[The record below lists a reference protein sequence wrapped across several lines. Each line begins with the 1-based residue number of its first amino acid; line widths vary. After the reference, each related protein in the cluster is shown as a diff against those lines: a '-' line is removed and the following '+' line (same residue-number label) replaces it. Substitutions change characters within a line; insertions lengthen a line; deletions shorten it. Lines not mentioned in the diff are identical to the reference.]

1 MEPIEVT
8 GKTVEEAVQAGLS
21 SLGLRKDQ
29 VEVEV
34 IDEGSRGFLGLVGFR
49 HARVRIRPVNESS
62 SSGGNAASGRASL
75 RPRLQATRNASVS
88 PEHDPHADRGGQ
100 HDISVCRDGADRGR
114 IDADVIDE
122 GALSHG
128 AKFLEGLVS
137 VMVLDAEVCERQ
149 AEDIT
154 MLEVEGKS
162 LGVLIG
168 RHGETLDS
176 IQYLVNLAAN
186 RAVRASGEEE
196 RVRYVVDVAG
206 YRRKREETL
215 RAMAAEA
222 ADKVIGDKKR
232 QILEPMSAL
241 ERRIVHMALKD
252 VDGVVTHSEGREPYR
267 RIVISPSE

>member
-137 VMVLDAEVCERQ
+137 VMGLDAEVCERQ

-154 MLEVEGKS
+154 MLEIEGKS

-186 RAVRASGEEE
+186 RAMRASGEEE

>member
-88 PEHDPHADRGGQ
+88 PEHDPHADRGEQ

-137 VMVLDAEVCERQ
+137 VMGLDAEVCERQ

-222 ADKVIGDKKR
+222 AGKVIGDKKR

>member
-137 VMVLDAEVCERQ
+137 VMGLDAEVCERQ

-222 ADKVIGDKKR
+222 ADKVIGYRKR
-232 QILEPMSAL
+232 QVLEPMSAL

-252 VDGVVTHSEGREPYR
+252 VNGVVTHSEGREPYR

>member
-1 MEPIEVT
+1 
-8 GKTVEEAVQAGLS
+8 
-21 SLGLRKDQ
+21 
-29 VEVEV
+29 
-34 IDEGSRGFLGLVGFR
+34 
-49 HARVRIRPVNESS
+49 
-62 SSGGNAASGRASL
+62 
-75 RPRLQATRNASVS
+75 
-88 PEHDPHADRGGQ
+88 
-100 HDISVCRDGADRGR
+100 
-114 IDADVIDE
+114 
-122 GALSHG
+122 
-128 AKFLEGLVS
+128 VS
-137 VMVLDAEVCERQ
+137 VMGLDAEVREFPE
-149 AEDIT
+149 EDIT

-186 RAVRASGEEE
+186 RAIRASGEEE

-215 RAMAAEA
+215 RAMAVEA
-222 ADKVIGDKKR
+222 SDKVIEDRKK

>member
-29 VEVEV
+29 VEIEV

-49 HARVRIRPVNESS
+49 HARVRMRAVDAGPSS
-62 SSGGNAASGRASL
+62 AGNASSGRESPRS
-75 RPRLQATRNASVS
+75 RLQGAPDASAT
-88 PEHDPHADRGGQ
+88 EHGPHVDRGAQRDVSVQRVDNG
-100 HDISVCRDGADRGR
+100 HRDIDGYAL
-114 IDADVIDE
+114 DE
-122 GALSHG
+122 GALSCG

-137 VMVLDAEVCERQ
+137 VMGLDAEVCERQ
-149 AEDIT
+149 EEDIT

-186 RAVRASGEEE
+186 RAIRASGEEE

-232 QILEPMSAL
+232 QVLEPMSAL

-252 VDGVVTHSEGREPYR
+252 VDGVMTHSEGREPYR

>member
-1 MEPIEVT
+1 MVLVNQPKKSGITMVIVFCDWSVVVWAMENHIVT
-8 GKTVEEAVQAGLS
+8 
-21 SLGLRKDQ
+21 
-29 VEVEV
+29 
-34 IDEGSRGFLGLVGFR
+34 
-49 HARVRIRPVNESS
+49 
-62 SSGGNAASGRASL
+62 
-75 RPRLQATRNASVS
+75 
-88 PEHDPHADRGGQ
+88 ADRMGKIHGSGALRLASQ
-100 HDISVCRDGADRGR
+100 RKLLLAAPKANGPRADRAGQGGISSR
-114 IDADVIDE
+114 EVDAVHSDIDRDAVDE

-137 VMVLDAEVCERQ
+137 VMGLDAEVYESQ
-149 AEDIT
+149 AEDVT

-162 LGVLIG
+162 LGMLIG

-186 RAVRASGEEE
+186 RAVRNSGEED

-232 QILEPMSAL
+232 QVLEPMSAL

>member
-137 VMVLDAEVCERQ
+137 VMGLDAEVCERQ

-215 RAMAAEA
+215 RAMATEA

-232 QILEPMSAL
+232 QVLEPMSAL

>member
-1 MEPIEVT
+1 MEPIEVA
-8 GKTVEEAVQAGLS
+8 GKTVDEAVQTGLS

-29 VEVEV
+29 VEIEV

-49 HARVRIRPVNESS
+49 HARVRIRAL
-62 SSGGNAASGRASL
+62 NAGSTSVGDTASGRTCP
-75 RPRLQATRNASVS
+75 RPRLQTAQNASAL
-88 PEHDPHADRGGQ
+88 PEDGSSGDVAGQRG
-100 HDISVCRDGADRGR
+100 ICVRGV
-114 IDADVIDE
+114 DADHGYIDRRAVDE
-122 GALSHG
+122 GDLSCG

-137 VMVLDAEVCERQ
+137 VMGLDAEVREFPE
-149 AEDIT
+149 EDIT

-186 RAVRASGEEE
+186 RAIRASGEEE

-215 RAMAAEA
+215 RAMAVEA
-222 ADKVIGDKKR
+222 TDKVIEDRKK

-252 VDGVVTHSEGREPYR
+252 VNGVVTHSEGREPYR
-267 RIVISPSE
+267 RIVISPTE

>member
-1 MEPIEVT
+1 MEPLEVT
-8 GKTVEEAVQAGLS
+8 GKTVDEAIQAGLS
-21 SLGLRKDQ
+21 SLGLGKDQ
-29 VEVEV
+29 VEIEV

-49 HARVRIRPVNESS
+49 HARVRIRAVEAATPPAGSAT
-62 SSGGNAASGRASL
+62 SGGV
-75 RPRLQATRNASVS
+75 RPRPRAQMAPDASVS
-88 PEHDPHADRGGQ
+88 PEDSAQADGVGRRDVYARGVSAGQ
-100 HDISVCRDGADRGR
+100 IDTDGSA
-114 IDADVIDE
+114 VDE
-122 GALSHG
+122 NGLSHG
-128 AKFLEGLVS
+128 GKFLEGLVS
-137 VMVLDAEVCERQ
+137 VMGLDAEVYERQ
-149 AEDIT
+149 EEDIT

-186 RAVRASGEEE
+186 RAVRASGEDD

-206 YRRKREETL
+206 YRSKREEAL

-222 ADKVIGDKKR
+222 ANKVISDNKR

-241 ERRIVHMALKD
+241 ERRVVHMALKD

-267 RIVISPSE
+267 RIVISPIE

>member
-1 MEPIEVT
+1 M
-8 GKTVEEAVQAGLS
+8 S
-21 SLGLRKDQ
+21 Y
-29 VEVEV
+29 
-34 IDEGSRGFLGLVGFR
+34 
-49 HARVRIRPVNESS
+49 
-62 SSGGNAASGRASL
+62 
-75 RPRLQATRNASVS
+75 
-88 PEHDPHADRGGQ
+88 
-100 HDISVCRDGADRGR
+100 
-114 IDADVIDE
+114 
-122 GALSHG
+122 G

-137 VMVLDAEVCERQ
+137 VMGLDAEVCERQ
-149 AEDIT
+149 AEEIT

>member
-8 GKTVEEAVQAGLS
+8 GKTVEDAVLAGLS

-49 HARVRIRPVNESS
+49 HARIRMRAVNAGSAPS
-62 SSGGNAASGRASL
+62 DNAPQGRACP
-75 RPRLQATRNASVS
+75 RPGPQVVS
-88 PEHDPHADRGGQ
+88 NVSAPKGNGPRADRVGQGGISSREVDAV
-100 HDISVCRDGADRGR
+100 HSDIDRDA
-114 IDADVIDE
+114 VDE

-137 VMVLDAEVCERQ
+137 VMGLDAEVYESQ
-149 AEDIT
+149 AEDVT

-162 LGVLIG
+162 LGMLIG

-186 RAVRASGEEE
+186 RAVRNSGEED

-232 QILEPMSAL
+232 QVLEPMSAL

>member
-8 GKTVEEAVQAGLS
+8 GKTVGEAVQAGSS

-49 HARVRIRPVNESS
+49 HARVRIRPVNADPSS
-62 SSGGNAASGRASL
+62 AGSATSGRAFP
-75 RPRLQATRNASVS
+75 RPRPQATRDASAS
-88 PEHDPHADRGGQ
+88 PEHDPHVDRGGQ
-100 HDISVCRDGADRGR
+100 RDVSVRGDGVDRGY
-114 IDADVIDE
+114 IDADVVDE
-122 GALSHG
+122 GTLSHG

-137 VMVLDAEVCERQ
+137 VMDLDAEVCERQ

-186 RAVRASGEEE
+186 RAIRASGEEE

-222 ADKVIGDKKR
+222 ADKVIGDRKR
-232 QILEPMSAL
+232 QVLEPMSAL

>member
-1 MEPIEVT
+1 VS
-8 GKTVEEAVQAGLS
+8 LS
-21 SLGLRKDQ
+21 P
-29 VEVEV
+29 
-34 IDEGSRGFLGLVGFR
+34 
-49 HARVRIRPVNESS
+49 RP
-62 SSGGNAASGRASL
+62 
-75 RPRLQATRNASVS
+75 QATRDASAA
-88 PEHDPHADRGGQ
+88 PEYDPDAGRGGQ
-100 HDISVCRDGADRGR
+100 RDISVCRDGADRGY
-114 IDADVIDE
+114 IDADVVDE

-137 VMVLDAEVCERQ
+137 VMGLDAEVCERQ

-176 IQYLVNLAAN
+176 IQYLVNLAAS
-186 RAVRASGEEE
+186 RAMRASGEEE

-215 RAMAAEA
+215 RSMAAEA
-222 ADKVIGDKKR
+222 ADKVIGDRKR
-232 QILEPMSAL
+232 QVLEPMSAL

>member
-8 GKTVEEAVQAGLS
+8 GKTIEEAVQAGLS
-21 SLGLRKDQ
+21 SLGLSKDQKDQ
-29 VEVEV
+29 VEIEV
-34 IDEGSRGFLGLVGFR
+34 MDEGSRGFLGLVGFR
-49 HARVRIRPVNESS
+49 HARVRMRAVHAGPSS
-62 SSGGNAASGRASL
+62 TGSAVSSRTSA
-75 RPRLQATRNASVS
+75 S
-88 PEHDPHADRGGQ
+88 PEAGPPSDRGGQ
-100 HDISVCRDGADRGR
+100 RRVSAGRVGALQSN
-114 IDADVIDE
+114 IDE
-122 GALSHG
+122 NAVDKGALSHG

-137 VMVLDAEVCERQ
+137 VMGLDAEVYESQ
-149 AEDIT
+149 VEDIT

-206 YRRKREETL
+206 YRKKREETL

-222 ADKVIGDKKR
+222 ADKVMGDRKK
-232 QILEPMSAL
+232 QVLEPMSAL
-241 ERRIVHMALKD
+241 ERRVVHMALKD
-252 VDGVVTHSEGREPYR
+252 VQGVVTHSEGREPYR
-267 RIVISPSE
+267 RIVISPSD

>member
-8 GKTVEEAVQAGLS
+8 GKTVEDAVLAGLS

-29 VEVEV
+29 VEIEV

-49 HARVRIRPVNESS
+49 HARVRIRPA
-62 SSGGNAASGRASL
+62 NADPSPAGVATSDRAFQRSRPQPTRDAS
-75 RPRLQATRNASVS
+75 TS
-88 PEHDPHADRGGQ
+88 PEHDPHADRAGQ
-100 HDISVCRDGADRGR
+100 CDVPVRRDGADRR
-114 IDADVIDE
+114 HIDADVVDD

-128 AKFLEGLVS
+128 ARFLQGLVS
-137 VMVLDAEVCERQ
+137 VMGLDAEVCERQ

-222 ADKVIGDKKR
+222 ADKVIGDRKR
-232 QILEPMSAL
+232 QVLEPMSAL
-241 ERRIVHMALKD
+241 ERRVVHMALKD

>member
-29 VEVEV
+29 VEVDV
-34 IDEGSRGFLGLVGFR
+34 LDEGSRGFLGLVGFR
-49 HARVRIRPVNESS
+49 HARVRIRPVNADPSS
-62 SSGGNAASGRASL
+62 DGDATSSRAFPRPRPQVTRDASGPL
-75 RPRLQATRNASVS
+75 
-88 PEHDPHADRGGQ
+88 EHDPRVDR
-100 HDISVCRDGADRGR
+100 HR
-114 IDADVIDE
+114 IDTDVVDE
-122 GALSHG
+122 GALSYG

-137 VMVLDAEVCERQ
+137 VMGLDAEVCECQ
-149 AEDIT
+149 AEEIT

-176 IQYLVNLAAN
+176 IQYLVNLAAG

-232 QILEPMSAL
+232 QVLEPMSAL

>member
-122 GALSHG
+122 GASSHG

-137 VMVLDAEVCERQ
+137 VMGLDAEVCERQ

-222 ADKVIGDKKR
+222 ADKVISDKKR

>member
-29 VEVEV
+29 VEVDV
-34 IDEGSRGFLGLVGFR
+34 LDEGSRGFLGLVGFR
-49 HARVRIRPVNESS
+49 HARVRIRPVNADPSS
-62 SSGGNAASGRASL
+62 DGDATISRAFP
-75 RPRLQATRNASVS
+75 RPRSQATRDAFEP
-88 PEHDPHADRGGQ
+88 PEHDRRVDRG
-100 HDISVCRDGADRGR
+100 H
-114 IDADVIDE
+114 IDADAVDE
-122 GALSHG
+122 GALSYG

-137 VMVLDAEVCERQ
+137 VMGLDAEVCERQ
-149 AEDIT
+149 AEEIT

-162 LGVLIG
+162 LGVRIG

-176 IQYLVNLAAN
+176 IQYLVNLAAG

-232 QILEPMSAL
+232 QVLEPMSAL

>member
-29 VEVEV
+29 VEVEI

-49 HARVRIRPVNESS
+49 HARVRIRPVNASPSS
-62 SSGGNAASGRASL
+62 AGNAASGRVSL
-75 RPRLQATRNASVS
+75 SPRPQATRDASAA
-88 PEHDPHADRGGQ
+88 PEHDPDADRGG
-100 HDISVCRDGADRGR
+100 HRDIPVWRDGADRGY
-114 IDADVIDE
+114 IDANVVDE

-137 VMVLDAEVCERQ
+137 VMGLDAEVCERQ

-186 RAVRASGEEE
+186 RAMRASGEEE

-215 RAMAAEA
+215 RAMATEA

-232 QILEPMSAL
+232 QVLEPMSAL